1 MKHSLSVLALV
12 IAAQVRTVDVSRPP
26 WNRAMTRLQAQDP
39 AGAARELERI
49 AATDTSLSAW
59 QRAYAWRWAGQLA
72 IRASRVDEAREDF
85 LHAREADPPGFDA
98 RMATMHLGE
107 IAMQRR
113 HDAEAARWLEQVEHD
128 PDLIVRTYAQD
139 RLRSIRE
146 RLERIWLRR
155 ITVAGVVLGALLLSL
170 RIARPSRW
178 KGRAGSLGRA
188 LLIAEGT
195 AIAGAL
201 VLPRFMSH
209 LALSGWMLAAVPMGL
224 AGAALWATRRG
235 PAQSSVLREVAVWVL
250 FALAGAAA
258 LHLAW
263 DLLWWSVERPI
274 V

>member
-1 MKHSLSVLALV
+1 MKHSLAALALV
-12 IAAQVRTVDVSRPP
+12 VAAQVRRVDVTQPP
-26 WNRAMTRLQAQDP
+26 WDRAMSRLQAQDP
-39 AGAARELERI
+39 GGAARELERV
-49 AATDTSLSAW
+49 ARTDRSLMPW

-72 IRASRVDEAREDF
+72 TRAARVDEARDDY
-85 LHAREADPPGFDA
+85 LHAREADPSGFDG

-107 IAMQRR
+107 IAMQR
-113 HDAEAARWLEQVEHD
+113 HQDAEAARWLEQVEHD

-146 RLERIWLRR
+146 RMKRLWLRR
-155 ITVAGVVLGALLLSL
+155 ITLAAVTLGAMLLATRLV
-170 RIARPSRW
+170 RPTRW
-178 KGRAGSLGRA
+178 KGRAGSFGRA
-188 LLIAEGT
+188 LLVAEGA

-201 VLPRFMSH
+201 VVPRAVNHM
-209 LALSGWMLAAVPMGL
+209 ALSGWMLAAVPMGL

-235 PAQSSVLREVAVWVL
+235 KGHVVLEIAAWVIFLAV
-250 FALAGAAA
+250 GAAA